1 MLLVVLVVLLLLLL
15 MEEKEGSVV
24 LVEEEEEEEE
34 KPAETVNY
42 LSKVSA
48 TVTESRCFM
57 WLTRTITAFKSSTL
71 SQVAMFAPLEVAA

>member
-1 MLLVVLVVLLLLLL
+1 MDSPVVLLVVLVVLLLLLL

-42 LSKVSA
+42 LCLKSVGDSDR
-48 TVTESRCFM
+48 VTLLYVAERQGQSPH
-57 WLTRTITAFKSSTL
+57 SSL
-71 SQVAMFAPLEVAA
+71 RR